1 MLQATLDITALE
13 SERKIKIQLGTGSGG
28 VKMTF
33 KLKMKTHMTG
43 GAVNDC
49 KQFHKKNLSR
59 LLLRSSK
66 VTRQPNFGDVW
77 LFLEIRKA
85 HEIVAEILSA
95 KVNHLQFRR
104 SSEYS

>member
-13 SERKIKIQLGTGSGG
+13 SERKIQLGTGSGG

-49 KQFHKKNLSR
+49 KQFHK
-59 LLLRSSK
+59 
-66 VTRQPNFGDVW
+66 
-77 LFLEIRKA
+77 
-85 HEIVAEILSA
+85 
-95 KVNHLQFRR
+95 
-104 SSEYS
+104 